1 MNTEKLKVLFEKS
14 DDKYAD
20 SQKIGTTY
28 QTMYNIIYKGS
39 VCKVDLLQ
47 KIASFYKVPVGY
59 FFDEEPISSNED
71 ITNELNIAYQE
82 INKLKKEIE
91 LLRLGKRGST
101 KVVVELDVDDDEFIK
116 MGLKDKVI
124 QILNAEFNLQM
135 QQNSD

>member
-1 MNTEKLKVLFEKS
+1 MNTKKLKVLFEKS

-124 QILNAEFNLQM
+124 QILNK
-135 QQNSD
+135 

>member
-116 MGLKDKVI
+116 MGLKDKII
-124 QILNAEFNLQM
+124 QILNK
-135 QQNSD
+135 

>member
-1 MNTEKLKVLFEKS
+1 MNTGKLKVLFEKS

-116 MGLKDKVI
+116 MGLKDKII
-124 QILNAEFNLQM
+124 QILNK
-135 QQNSD
+135 